1 VARHLVRDDR
11 RGEVGR
17 AVCGIAG
24 IVGTPPDREVIERMV
39 DRLHHRGPDDRGIWI
54 SDGAHLGHTRLA
66 ILDLS
71 SAGHQPMSRD
81 HLTITYNGEIY
92 NFRELRRQM
101 EGGFESD
108 CDTEVVLRQFA
119 EYGERCL
126 DRLRGM
132 FAFAVWDA
140 RRRTL
145 FAARDRLGIKPLYY
159 RELDGGLAFASEIKA
174 LLELGRPGVDWS
186 ALRDYLT
193 YRYIPAPKTIY
204 AGIQELPPGHALVW
218 DGTLRIER
226 WWELRSDGGT
236 ITRMDEAVERLD
248 GLLADIVPS
257 HTMADVPVGVFL
269 SGGID
274 STTTAAFVDRPRTFT
289 LGSEIGHRDEAPV
302 ARQVAAWFGAEHHEL
317 MAESVDLDHAIET
330 QPRLFDQ
337 PFGDSAS
344 WATWLVSRL
353 AREHVTVALC
363 GEGGDEL
370 FCGYQWYRRWFEGG
384 SAGVMQALAGMLPTF
399 SHLGRSLQRRAAEGL
414 DRYAAFLSPFTVD
427 QKRALLGRLLLDEDY
442 DDLWFFRRHWREDLE
457 PVKRMQWTDIHTFL
471 SGDLLTRVDR
481 ASMAHSLELRPPL
494 LDHELVQFAFSLDSP
509 LLLDPKTGAGK
520 LVVRRLMEDR
530 VPPGLF
536 DRPKRGFNLP
546 IRRWLRRRP
555 ELLRSALDRLA
566 EAEIIRRPRAM
577 GFTGEQA
584 WALMSLDRWMTTSGA
599 L

>member
-1 VARHLVRDDR
+1 M
-11 RGEVGR
+11 
-17 AVCGIAG
+17 CGIAG
-24 IVGTPPDREVIERMV
+24 IVGKIPDRSVIERMV
-39 DRLHHRGPDDRGIWI
+39 DQLHHRGPDDRGTWI
-54 SDGAHLGHTRLA
+54 SRDAHLGHTRLA

-71 SAGHQPMSRD
+71 SAGGQPMSRD
-81 HLTITYNGEIY
+81 NLTITYNGEIY

-101 EGGFESD
+101 GGDFTSD

-119 EYGERCL
+119 RDGEDCL
-126 DRLRGM
+126 NKLRGM
-132 FAFAVWDA
+132 FAFAVWDE

-174 LLELGRPGVDWS
+174 LLELGPSGLDLS

-193 YRYIPAPKTIY
+193 YRYIPAPKTVY
-204 AGIQELPPGHALVW
+204 ADIRELPPGHSLVW
-218 DGTLRIER
+218 DGTLKIRR
-226 WWELRSDGGT
+226 WWELRSDGGV
-236 ITRMDEAVERLD
+236 IDRMDEAMDRLD

-269 SGGID
+269 SGGVD
-274 STTTAAFVDRPRTFT
+274 STTTTAFVDHPRTFT
-289 LGSEIGHRDEAPV
+289 LGSEIAHRDEAPL
-302 ARQVAAWFGAEHHEL
+302 ARQVATHFGAEHHEEV
-317 MAESVDLDHAIET
+317 AEAVDLDHALDT

-337 PFGDSAS
+337 PFGDSGS
-344 WATWLVSRL
+344 WATYLVSRL
-353 AREHVTVALC
+353 ARKHVTVALC

-370 FCGYQWYRRWFEGG
+370 FCGYQWYQRWSEGG
-384 SAGVMQALAGMLPTF
+384 AASVMQALAGVLPTF
-399 SHLGRSLQRRAAEGL
+399 SHLGRSVQRRGAEGL

-427 QKRALLGRLLLDEDY
+427 QKGALLGPLLEDHDY

-457 PVKRMQWTDIHTFL
+457 PFKRMQWADIQTYL

-494 LDHELVQFAFSLDSP
+494 LDHRLVEFVLRLDSS
-509 LLLDPKTGAGK
+509 LLFDPESATGK
-520 LVVRRLMEDR
+520 LVLRRLMKDR
-530 VPPGLF
+530 VPAGLF

-546 IRRWLRRRP
+546 IRRWIRRRP
-555 ELLRSALDRLA
+555 QLLRSAPDRPA
-566 EAEIIRRPRAM
+566 EANLIRRPRAL

-584 WALMSLDRWMTTSGA
+584 WALMTLDRWMTTSGA